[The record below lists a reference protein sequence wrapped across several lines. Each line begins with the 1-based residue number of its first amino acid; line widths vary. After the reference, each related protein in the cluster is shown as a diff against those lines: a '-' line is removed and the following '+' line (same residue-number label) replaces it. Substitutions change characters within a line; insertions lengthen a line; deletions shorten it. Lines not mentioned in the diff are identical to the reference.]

1 MWQFIW
7 LGVIS
12 FLVMSLLILNHFMK
26 VSREGFA
33 TITVDRPNT
42 DVSTTNLNIKDG
54 KTDDPRCP
62 TGQISAITGGK
73 CTGPIIIEQ
82 PNSYTVDIVKST
94 KISQPPFPPC
104 VGYVD
109 EVVYAPSDINANIVQ
124 IKADLVNL
132 QKNIPIYV
140 VDGVSQQADLRVKGI
155 LRQNGFPLTDDL
167 YAQNDPTF
175 NCN

>member
-7 LGVIS
+7 LGIIS

-26 VSREGFA
+26 ESREGFA
-33 TITVDRPNT
+33 DTKASETP
-42 DVSTTNLNIKDG
+42 KD
-54 KTDDPRCP
+54 
-62 TGQISAITGGK
+62 
-73 CTGPIIIEQ
+73 
-82 PNSYTVDIVKST
+82 YTLDIVKST

-140 VDGVSQQADLRVKGI
+140 ADGVSQQTDLRVKGI

>member
-12 FLVMSLLILNHFMK
+12 FLVMSLLIFNHFMK
-26 VSREGFA
+26 ESREGFA
-33 TITVDRPNT
+33 DTKA
-42 DVSTTNLNIKDG
+42 SETTKD
-54 KTDDPRCP
+54 
-62 TGQISAITGGK
+62 
-73 CTGPIIIEQ
+73 
-82 PNSYTVDIVKST
+82 YTLDIVKST

-109 EVVYAPSDINANIVQ
+109 EVVYAPSDVNANIVQ
-124 IKADLVNL
+124 VKADLVNL

-140 VDGVSQQADLRVKGI
+140 ADGVSQQTDLRVKGI

-167 YAQNDPTF
+167 YAQNDPKF

>member
-26 VSREGFA
+26 ESREHFYDDA
-33 TITVDRPNT
+33 N
-42 DVSTTNLNIKDG
+42 KDP
-54 KTDDPRCP
+54 KD
-62 TGQISAITGGK
+62 
-73 CTGPIIIEQ
+73 
-82 PNSYTVDIVKST
+82 YTLDIVKST

-109 EVVYAPSDINANIVQ
+109 EVVYAPSDVNADIVQ
-124 IKADLVNL
+124 VKADLANL

-140 VDGVSQQADLRVKGI
+140 ADGVSQQADLRVKGI

-167 YAQNDPTF
+167 YAQNDPKF

>member
-12 FLVMSLLILNHFMK
+12 FLVMSLLIFNHFMK
-26 VSREGFA
+26 ESREGFA
-33 TITVDRPNT
+33 DAKAN
-42 DVSTTNLNIKDG
+42 KDP
-54 KTDDPRCP
+54 KD
-62 TGQISAITGGK
+62 
-73 CTGPIIIEQ
+73 
-82 PNSYTVDIVKST
+82 YTLDIVKST

-109 EVVYAPSDINANIVQ
+109 EVVYAPSDVNANIVQ
-124 IKADLVNL
+124 VKADLVNL

-140 VDGVSQQADLRVKGI
+140 ADGVSQQTDLRVKGI

-167 YAQNDPTF
+167 YAQNDPKF

>member
-12 FLVMSLLILNHFMK
+12 FLVMSLLIFNHFMK
-26 VSREGFA
+26 ESREGFA
-33 TITVDRPNT
+33 DTKASETP
-42 DVSTTNLNIKDG
+42 KD
-54 KTDDPRCP
+54 
-62 TGQISAITGGK
+62 
-73 CTGPIIIEQ
+73 
-82 PNSYTVDIVKST
+82 YTLDIVKST

-109 EVVYAPSDINANIVQ
+109 EVVYAPSDVNANIVQ
-124 IKADLVNL
+124 VKADLVNL

-140 VDGVSQQADLRVKGI
+140 ADGVSQQTDLRVKGI

-167 YAQNDPTF
+167 YAQNDPKF

>member
-1 MWQFIW
+1 MWEFIW

-12 FLVMSLLILNHFMK
+12 FLVISLLILNHFMK
-26 VSREGFA
+26 ETRENFY
-33 TITVDRPNT
+33 VDP
-42 DVSTTNLNIKDG
+42 KD
-54 KTDDPRCP
+54 
-62 TGQISAITGGK
+62 
-73 CTGPIIIEQ
+73 
-82 PNSYTVDIVKST
+82 YTLDIVKST

-109 EVVYAPSDINANIVQ
+109 EVVYAPSDVNANIVQ

-140 VDGVSQQADLRVKGI
+140 ADGVSQQADLRVKGI

-167 YAQNDPTF
+167 YAQNDPKF